1 LLLMKIPGPKDNSL
15 SQLWR
20 LRQDFL
26 GYLLDAAQYGDCV
39 LLRPAPGMK
48 IHLANHP
55 DLIED
60 ILVKRPELFH
70 KTGMTKRMVGKFLG
84 NGLVLSED
92 EAHGQQRRQLQPAF
106 HGRRLVAHAPLI
118 AEITR
123 EHITRWR
130 VGQTLRINEEMT
142 RLTMNVLVRTVFGVT
157 QHDDAQGIAPA
168 MRQFAESIESRFR
181 SLPMPNWLP
190 LPRHRRE
197 QQAIATLDAAI
208 ARVVQAQSGGTGNAL
223 ITMLMTASAPMD
235 FAQIR
240 DHLAT
245 FYFAG
250 HETTAKLLTWTLHLL
265 SQHPDVAAKLNAE
278 LDGIADDR
286 LSVITLAELTY
297 LDQVLKEALRL
308 YPPAWVFD
316 REPIEDVVLGGYR
329 VPKGATIYL
338 SPYVIQRD
346 ARWFPNPQQ
355 FDPDRFHP
363 SRSAE
368 ISRYAYFPFG
378 YGPRNCIGRGI
389 AELNA
394 KTTLVVLLKSF
405 QFASSGHVI
414 SAEPGATLRPKNGL
428 ELMLTER
435 HPPKTF
441 T

>member
-1 LLLMKIPGPKDNSL
+1 MNTPGPTDSSL
-15 SQLWR
+15 SQLRR

-26 GYLLDAAQYGDCV
+26 GYLLDAAQHGDWV

-48 IHLANHP
+48 IYLANHP

-60 ILVKRPELFH
+60 ILVRRPELFH
-70 KTGMTKRMVGKFLG
+70 KARMTRRMVGKFLG

-92 EAHGQQRRQLQPAF
+92 ETHGQQRRQLQPAF

-118 AEITR
+118 ADITR
-123 EHITRWR
+123 QHIAQWR
-130 VGQTLRINEEMT
+130 VGQTIRIDAEMT
-142 RLTMNVLVRTVFGVT
+142 RLTMSVLVRTVFGVD
-157 QHDDAQGIAPA
+157 QRDDGQGIGPA
-168 MRQFAESIESRFR
+168 MQQFAESMESRFR
-181 SLPMPNWLP
+181 SVPLPDWLP

-208 ARVVQAQSGGTGNAL
+208 ARVVQAQSGSTGNAL
-223 ITMLMTASAPMD
+223 ISMLMTTPEPLG
-235 FAQIR
+235 FTQIR

-265 SQHPDVAAKLNAE
+265 SQHPDVAARLNQE
-278 LDGIADDR
+278 LDGIADDVP
-286 LSVITLAELTY
+286 LSVIRLSELTY

-316 REPIEDVVLGGYR
+316 REPIEDITLGGHR

-355 FDPDRFHP
+355 FDPDRFHS
-363 SRSAE
+363 SRAAE

-394 KTTLVVLLKSF
+394 KATLLVLLKTF
-405 QFASSGHVI
+405 RFTSSGRVV

-428 ELMLTER
+428 ELTLSER
-435 HPPKTF
+435 HPPRVF
-441 T
+441 P